1 MKEEQ
6 IVTQEQIDEWKAKFK
21 FVYKAVID
29 GANFYFRT
37 LNRDDYLAIST
48 KQAALGQ
55 ALDYELE
62 TVKTCILND
71 IDEDT
76 LTAKGGIITIIS
88 EKIMAKSGF
97 LQVEEEE
104 L

>member
-1 MKEEQ
+1 MKEE
-6 IVTQEQIDEWKAKFK
+6 ISVEKINEWKKKHK
-21 FVYKAVID
+21 FVFKASID
-29 GANFYFRT
+29 GTDYYFRT

-48 KQAALGQ
+48 KQANMGQ

-62 TVKTCILND
+62 TVKTCLLND
-71 IDEDT
+71 MDEET
-76 LTAKGGIITIIS
+76 IKAKGGIITILS
-88 EKIMAKSGF
+88 EKIMARSGF